1 MLINLGPAKEGA
13 PLNWRPSAHTV
24 AGNAADIV
32 DVLVECHDRIR
43 SFIDLAR
50 HIALAYAVSHDD
62 IGEAAQRV
70 VRYFSEALPLHVVD
84 EEESIVPRLTGRDAA
99 LDAALNTMRREHEE
113 HKLDLELL
121 LRTCRMLMDSPER
134 LPALRETVL
143 GAASSLQQQ
152 FVRHLEHEE
161 QTIFPAVRTLLSP
174 ADHKAMLRE
183 FRVRRR
189 VMPDTVPG
197 SGIVLRE
204 AYPHQLPPSLAP
216 DTPGKR
222 P

>member
-1 MLINLGPAKEGA
+1 MLIHLGPAKEGA
-13 PLNWRPSAHTV
+13 PLNWRPSAHAV

-32 DVLVECHDRIR
+32 DVLLECHDRIR

-50 HIALAYAVSHDD
+50 RIALASPVSHAD

-70 VRYFSEALPLHVVD
+70 VRYFSESLPLHVVD

-113 HKLDLELL
+113 HKPDLELL

-134 LPALRETVL
+134 LAELRETVL

-152 FVRHLEHEE
+152 FVRHLEQEE
-161 QTIFPAVRTLLSP
+161 KTIFPAIRRLLSP
-174 ADHKAMLRE
+174 VDHQAMLRE
-183 FRVRRR
+183 LRARR
-189 VMPDTVPG
+189 
-197 SGIVLRE
+197 
-204 AYPHQLPPSLAP
+204 Q
-216 DTPGKR
+216 
-222 P
+222 